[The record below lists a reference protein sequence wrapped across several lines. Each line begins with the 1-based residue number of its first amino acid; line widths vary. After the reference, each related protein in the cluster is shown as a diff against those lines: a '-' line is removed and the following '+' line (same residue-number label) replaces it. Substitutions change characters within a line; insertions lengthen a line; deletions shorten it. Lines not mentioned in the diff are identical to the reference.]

1 MKTPWH
7 YLAWTPPQLEPKA
20 ERNLAAMTR
29 SKGWIWAVLLFWGLP
44 DGISGVAL
52 GKVRLFIAYNYTGI
66 LAGVAAW
73 VSVQLGSDPGL
84 VAVSAV
90 VGLGWLATV
99 AWGTAK
105 YVGWLA
111 SILGRWPPMGRA

>member
-7 YLAWTPPQLEPKA
+7 YLAWTPPQLDPKA

-44 DGISGVAL
+44 DGISGVAF
-52 GKVRLFIAYNYTGI
+52 GKVRLFIAYNYMGI
-66 LAGVAAW
+66 LAGVTVW
-73 VSVQLGSDPGL
+73 LGIRFGSDPGW
-84 VAVSAV
+84 VSVSSA
-90 VGLGWLATV
+90 VGLGWLVTV
-99 AWGTAK
+99 VWGTAK
-105 YVGWLA
+105 YIGWLA